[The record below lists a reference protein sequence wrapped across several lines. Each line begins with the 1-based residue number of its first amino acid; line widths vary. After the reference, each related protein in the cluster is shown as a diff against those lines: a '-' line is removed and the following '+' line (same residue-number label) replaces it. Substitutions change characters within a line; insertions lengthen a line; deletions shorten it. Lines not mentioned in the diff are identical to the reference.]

1 MTDNRSI
8 GGFIASSRREKQ
20 LTQAQLGDI
29 LGVTSKAVSKWETG
43 RSLPDVTIM
52 EKLCETLGIT
62 ISELLS
68 GKRITPEESSDNT
81 TSIILELIG
90 DGQIFMMQMVIQL
103 IWIGGLF
110 LFMLPL
116 LATRE
121 FLPKIDVNNV
131 LCWILGMALVFAYS
145 YLDRKL
151 PMRTYRMSDP
161 LLQVVTGIATVLV
174 IWIPNFVKMD
184 STVSDVPGYSRG
196 TLILCITGLVAFT
209 SVYQTILALRN
220 RRRSRG
226 SGDQE

>member
-8 GGFIASSRREKQ
+8 GEFIAFCRREKQ

-29 LGVTSKAVSKWETG
+29 LGVTPKAVSKWETG

-62 ISELLS
+62 IGELLS
-68 GKRITPEESSDNT
+68 GKSITPEESRENT
-81 TSIILELIG
+81 ASIILELIG
-90 DGQIFMMQMVIQL
+90 NGQIFMMQFVIQI

-116 LATRE
+116 LDTRE
-121 FLPKIDVNNV
+121 FFPKINVNNI

-151 PMRTYRMSDP
+151 PMRTYRMSNL
-161 LLQVVTGIATVLV
+161 LLQVTTGIATVLV
-174 IWIPNFVKMD
+174 IQIPNFVKMD
-184 STVSDVPGYSRG
+184 SNVSGMPGYSRE
-196 TLILCITGLVAFT
+196 TIILCITGMVVFV
-209 SVYQTILALRN
+209 SVNQTILALKN
-220 RRRSRG
+220 SRKSRV
-226 SGDQE
+226 SGNQ